1 MSKESTDVYAQVQE
15 NRTTSEFGPNYVAI
29 LNRSEIQILSNG
41 KMETVDRPKACKIKV
56 HGLE

>member
-1 MSKESTDVYAQVQE
+1 
-15 NRTTSEFGPNYVAI
+15 